1 MHYLIGEF
9 NVGRG
14 ACRLQVLEGD
24 DRDYELFDGIS
35 RGADFPSDARFCMDD
50 DFPDDIRTEDFIYN
64 LGGALVISA
73 RTREVLGT
81 SELKNN
87 EFLPVAII
95 NHKGR
100 KEKGPFYILH
110 QVELQDCIDFEQT
123 ICTRN
128 AINPDL
134 LSTIKRLV
142 LDERRINTEV
152 PIFRMKHFPY
162 APMFREDIIEKIRSA
177 GLTGIK
183 FKEVTRFKY

>member
-9 NVGRG
+9 DVGLG
-14 ACRLQVLEGD
+14 ACRLQTLEGD

-35 RGADFPSDARFCMDD
+35 RAADFPSDARFSMND

-64 LGGALVISA
+64 LSSVLVVSE
-73 RTREVLGT
+73 RTREVLGAIG
-81 SELKNN
+81 LKNN

-100 KEKGPFYILH
+100 KEKGSFYVLH
-110 QVELQDCIDFEQT
+110 QVELQDCIDFERT

-128 AINPDL
+128 AIDPDL
-134 LSTIKRLV
+134 LSTIERLV
-142 LDERRINTEV
+142 LDERRINQVV
-152 PIFRMKHFPY
+152 PIFRMKYFPY

-177 GLTGIK
+177 GLKGIK
-183 FKEVTRFKY
+183 FTEAARFSY